1 MDAKTLW
8 VNHICDRYKEINHEM
23 KNLREEI
30 DRLEIDFSYP
40 KYGPKAVRLKK
51 ELEQL
56 TDMKLCIAM
65 VATMF
70 MPNSYA
76 VLHGL
81 ESSID
86 TWNELET

>member
-8 VNHICDRYKEINHEM
+8 VNHIRDRYKEIDHEI
-23 KNLREEI
+23 KNLS

-56 TDMKLCIAM
+56 TDMKLRIAM

-70 MPNSYA
+70 MPNSFA

-86 TWNELET
+86 TWNELETRGR

>member
-1 MDAKTLW
+1 
-8 VNHICDRYKEINHEM
+8 M

-30 DRLEIDFSYP
+30 DRHDLKYS

-56 TDMKLCIAM
+56 TYMQLRIAM

-70 MPNSYA
+70 RPNSFD
-76 VLHGL
+76 VLHGDGI
-81 ESSID
+81 S
-86 TWNELET
+86 